1 MIDTP
6 ATDTVIPRTR
16 PFWRRAVIRRRGG
29 VTKSIWR
36 QPLTVAGLIVLV
48 AWLIIAIAA
57 PLIAPYSP
65 LSQKATPLLPPS
77 AQHLFGTDDLGRDVL
92 SRVIYG
98 ARVSLP
104 LSLLLVSLSV
114 VIGSTLGAVAG
125 YFRGWVDGVLMRLC
139 DLLFAFPP
147 IVLAMVVTATI
158 GPSITHAI
166 IALVFIS
173 WPWYARIVR
182 GLVMS
187 IADTEYVT
195 ATRLLGASVRRALT
209 IDVLPNVLG
218 PILVLATLDL
228 GGAVLLL
235 SALSFLGLGA
245 QPPTA
250 EWGSMVSEGIQYF
263 NNWWIGAFPGLA
275 IFSVVLA
282 FNLVGDS
289 LRDYFD
295 PQTVGNGKL

>member
-1 MIDTP
+1 M
-6 ATDTVIPRTR
+6 TDAAIPRTR
-16 PFWRRAVIRRRGG
+16 PFWRHSMVRRRAG

-36 QPLTVAGLIVLV
+36 QPLTIAGLVVLA
-48 AWLIIAIAA
+48 AWLIVAVAA
-57 PLIAPYSP
+57 PLIAPYNP
-65 LSQKATPLLPPS
+65 LVQNFKPLLPPS
-77 AQHLFGTDDLGRDVL
+77 AQHIFGTDDLGRDVL

-125 YFRGWVDGVLMRLC
+125 YFRGWIDGILMRLC
-139 DLLFAFPP
+139 DLLFAFPA

-195 ATRLLGASVRRALT
+195 ANRLLGASVRQALT
-209 IDVLPNVLG
+209 VDVLPNVVG

-245 QPPTA
+245 QPPMA
-250 EWGSMVSEGIQYF
+250 EWGAMVSEGIQYF
-263 NNWWIGAFPGLA
+263 TDWWIGMFPGLA

>member
-1 MIDTP
+1 V
-6 ATDTVIPRTR
+6 TDTAIPRTR
-16 PFWRRAVIRRRGG
+16 PFWRRSMVRRRSG

-36 QPLTVAGLIVLV
+36 QPLTIAGLVVLA
-48 AWLIIAIAA
+48 AWLIVAIAA
-57 PLIAPYSP
+57 PLIAPYNP
-65 LSQKATPLLPPS
+65 LMQSFKPLLPPS

-114 VIGSTLGAVAG
+114 VIGSTLGAIAG
-125 YFRGWVDGVLMRLC
+125 YFRGWIDGVLMRLC
-139 DLLFAFPP
+139 DLLFAFPA

-195 ATRLLGASVRRALT
+195 ANRLLGASVRQALT
-209 IDVLPNVLG
+209 VDVLPNVVG

-245 QPPTA
+245 QPPMA
-250 EWGSMVSEGIQYF
+250 EWGAMVSEGIQYF
-263 NNWWIGAFPGLA
+263 TNWWIGTFPGVA

>member
-1 MIDTP
+1 M
-6 ATDTVIPRTR
+6 V
-16 PFWRRAVIRRRGG
+16 RRRSG

-36 QPLTVAGLIVLV
+36 QPLTIAGLVVLA
-48 AWLIIAIAA
+48 AWLIVAIAA
-57 PLIAPYSP
+57 PLIAPYNP
-65 LSQKATPLLPPS
+65 LMQSFKPLLPPS

-114 VIGSTLGAVAG
+114 VIGSTLGAIAG
-125 YFRGWVDGVLMRLC
+125 YFRGWIDGVLMRLC
-139 DLLFAFPP
+139 DLLFAFPA

-195 ATRLLGASVRRALT
+195 ANRLLGASVRQALT
-209 IDVLPNVLG
+209 VDVLPNVVG

-245 QPPTA
+245 QPPMA
-250 EWGSMVSEGIQYF
+250 EWGAMVSEGIQYF
-263 NNWWIGAFPGLA
+263 TNWWIGTFPGVA

>member
-1 MIDTP
+1 V
-6 ATDTVIPRTR
+6 TDTVIPRTR
-16 PFWRRAVIRRRGG
+16 PFWRRSIVRRRGG

-36 QPLTVAGLIVLV
+36 QPLTIAGLVVLA
-48 AWLIIAIAA
+48 AWLIVAVAA
-57 PLIAPYSP
+57 PLIAPDNP
-65 LSQKATPLLPPS
+65 LTQNFKPLLPPS

-114 VIGSTLGAVAG
+114 VIGSTLGAIAG
-125 YFRGWVDGVLMRLC
+125 YFRGWIDGVLMRLC
-139 DLLFAFPP
+139 DLLFAFPA

-195 ATRLLGASVRRALT
+195 ANRLLGASVRQALT
-209 IDVLPNVLG
+209 VDVLPNVVG

-245 QPPTA
+245 QPPMA
-250 EWGSMVSEGIQYF
+250 EWGAMVSEGIQYF
-263 NNWWIGAFPGLA
+263 TNWWIGTFPGLA

>member
-1 MIDTP
+1 V
-6 ATDTVIPRTR
+6 TDTVIPRTR
-16 PFWRRAVIRRRGG
+16 PFWRRSIVRRRGG

-36 QPLTVAGLIVLV
+36 QPLTIAGLVVLA
-48 AWLIIAIAA
+48 AWLIVAIAA
-57 PLIAPYSP
+57 PLIAPYNP
-65 LSQKATPLLPPS
+65 LTENFKPLLPPS

-114 VIGSTLGAVAG
+114 VIGSTLGAIAG
-125 YFRGWVDGVLMRLC
+125 YFRGWIDGVLMRLC
-139 DLLFAFPP
+139 DLLFAFPA

-187 IADTEYVT
+187 IADTDYVT
-195 ATRLLGASVRRALT
+195 ANRLLGASVRQALT
-209 IDVLPNVLG
+209 VDVLPNVVG

-245 QPPTA
+245 QPPMA
-250 EWGSMVSEGIQYF
+250 EWGAMVSEGIQYF
-263 NNWWIGAFPGLA
+263 TNWWIGAFPGLA